1 MVKTMIARRGLQLG
15 LMALALLLGA
25 QVAVAGNKK
34 LMTVNA
40 AKVAA
45 ERAIVE
51 SVIGLKVRS
60 SERVEDLVAQEVT
73 VDAKT
78 AAAIKGIEY
87 ADAIYDPEKD
97 IAQVVATIK
106 LGRVTNIIGRN
117 IDFGGQTI
125 QRVGFATS
133 TPEMAGPLRALR
145 AAELDAYKQLAKT
158 IIGFK
163 IDSNT
168 SVRDYILESDSIRA
182 KMMAAIYG
190 AELVGYRWDENGD
203 AYVKMRLKFGFIQDV
218 LNRRIKY
225 DNEVVEVEGI
235 GAQHNDFKQDPTTV
249 GMEGNFGGRTE
260 IREGTINVPVGPAGV
275 PAAMPPEAQ
284 GGGANLR

>member
-1 MVKTMIARRGLQLG
+1 MMKKFLPYAIT
-15 LMALALLLGA
+15 ALALVLGA
-25 QVAVAGNKK
+25 QVALAGNKK

-60 SERVEDLVAQEVT
+60 RERVEDLVAQEVT

-87 ADAIYDPEKD
+87 TDAIYDPDKD
-97 IAQVVATIK
+97 IAQVVASIK
-106 LGRVTNIIGRN
+106 LGRVTNIIGKN
-117 IDFGGQTI
+117 INFGGQTI

-145 AAELDAYKQLAKT
+145 AAEMDAYKQLAKT
-158 IIGFK
+158 VIGFK

-168 SVRDYILESDSIRA
+168 SVRDYILQSDDIRA
-182 KMMAAIYG
+182 RMMAAIYG
-190 AELVGYRWDENGD
+190 AELVSYRWDEDGD
-203 AYVKMRLKFGFIQDV
+203 AYVKMRLKFGFVQDV
-218 LNRRIKY
+218 LKRRIQY

-235 GAQHNDFKQDPTTV
+235 GAQHDDFREAQTGSA
-249 GMEGNFGGRTE
+249 GMGGFGGSTE
-260 IREGTINVPVGPAGV
+260 IREQPINVPVGPGPV
-275 PAAMPPEAQ
+275 PTMPPEAQ
-284 GGGANLR
+284 GGGAQLRP

>member
-1 MVKTMIARRGLQLG
+1 MNRLFFRFTLV
-15 LMALALLLGA
+15 ALALLLGS

-51 SVIGLKVRS
+51 SVIGIKVRS
-60 SERVEDLVAQEVT
+60 RESVEDLVAQEVT
-73 VDAKT
+73 IDAKT
-78 AAAIKGIEY
+78 VAAIKGIEY
-87 ADAIYDPEKD
+87 TEAIYDPDKD
-97 IAQVVATIK
+97 IAQVTASIK

-168 SVRDYILESDSIRA
+168 SVKDFILQSDSIRA
-182 KMMAAIYG
+182 KMMAALYG

-218 LNRRIKY
+218 VGRRLKY
-225 DNEVVEVEGI
+225 DGEMVEVEGI
-235 GAQHNDFKQDPTTV
+235 GAQHDDFNQAPAGFGGD
-249 GMEGNFGGRTE
+249 GNFTGRTQ
-260 IREGTINVPVGPAGV
+260 IREGTINVPVGVG
-275 PAAMPPEAQ
+275 AAPIMPPEAQ
-284 GGGANLR
+284 GGGANLGPQ

>member
-1 MVKTMIARRGLQLG
+1 MTRKFLPLFIA
-15 LMALALLLGA
+15 ALALLLVVPGA
-25 QVAVAGNKK
+25 IAGNKK

-45 ERAIVE
+45 ERAVVE

-60 SERVEDLVAQEVT
+60 HERVEDLVAQEVT

-87 ADAIYDPEKD
+87 QDAIYDPDKD
-97 IAQVVATIK
+97 IAQVVASIK
-106 LGRVTNIIGRN
+106 LGKVTNIIGKN

-145 AAELDAYKQLAKT
+145 AAEMDAYKQLAKT
-158 IIGFK
+158 VIGFK
-163 IDSNT
+163 IDSKT
-168 SVRDYILESDSIRA
+168 SVRDYILESDTIRA

-203 AYVKMRLKFGFIQDV
+203 AYVKMRLKFGYIQDV
-218 LNRRIKY
+218 MNRRIKY
-225 DNEVVEVEGI
+225 DGEVVEVEGI
-235 GAQHNDFKQDPTTV
+235 GAQHDDFSETKTMG
-249 GMEGNFGGRTE
+249 GMGGNFGGRTE
-260 IREGTINVPVGPAGV
+260 IREGVIDVPVTPATA
-275 PAAMPPEAQ
+275 PTPMPPEAQ
-284 GGGANLR
+284 GGGAQLRP

>member
-1 MVKTMIARRGLQLG
+1 MTRKYMPFAILG
-15 LMALALLLGA
+15 IALLLGA
-25 QVAVAGNKK
+25 QVALAGNKK

-60 SERVEDLVAQEVT
+60 RERVEDLVAEEVT

-87 ADAIYDPEKD
+87 EEAIYDPDKD
-97 IAQVVATIK
+97 IAQVVASIK
-106 LGRVTNIIGRN
+106 LGRVTNIVGRN

-145 AAELDAYKQLAKT
+145 AAEMDAYKQLAKT

-163 IDSNT
+163 IDSKT
-168 SVRDYILESDSIRA
+168 SVRDYILESDTIRA

-203 AYVKMRLKFGFIQDV
+203 AYVKMRLKFGRVQDV
-218 LNRRIKY
+218 MNRRIQY

-235 GAQHNDFKQDPTTV
+235 GAQHNDFKEAQSGMSGV
-249 GMEGNFGGRTE
+249 GGNFGGRTE
-260 IREGTINVPVGPAGV
+260 IREATIDVPVGAGPA
-275 PAAMPPEAQ
+275 PTMPEAQ
-284 GGGANLR
+284 GGGAQLRP

>member
-1 MVKTMIARRGLQLG
+1 MNRLFFRFTLV
-15 LMALALLLGA
+15 ALAFLLGS

-51 SVIGLKVRS
+51 SVIGIKVRS
-60 SERVEDLVAQEVT
+60 RESVEDLVAQEVT
-73 VDAKT
+73 IDAKT
-78 AAAIKGIEY
+78 VAAIKGIEY
-87 ADAIYDPEKD
+87 TEAIYDPDKD
-97 IAQVVATIK
+97 IAQVTASIK

-168 SVRDYILESDSIRA
+168 TVKDFILQSDSIRA

-218 LNRRIKY
+218 VGRRLKY
-225 DNEVVEVEGI
+225 DGEMVEVEGI
-235 GAQHNDFKQDPTTV
+235 GAQHDDFNQAPAGFAGD
-249 GMEGNFGGRTE
+249 GNFTGRTQ
-260 IREGTINVPVGPAGV
+260 IREGTINVPVGV
-275 PAAMPPEAQ
+275 DAAPIMPPEAQ
-284 GGGANLR
+284 GGGANLGPQ

>member
-1 MVKTMIARRGLQLG
+1 MTRLYFRFILV
-15 LMALALLLGA
+15 ALALMLGT
-25 QVAVAGNKK
+25 QIAVAGNKK

-60 SERVEDLVAQEVT
+60 RESVEDLVAQNVT

-87 ADAIYDPEKD
+87 TEAIYDPDKD
-97 IAQVVATIK
+97 IAQVVASIK
-106 LGRVTNIIGRN
+106 LGRVSNIIGKN
-117 IDFGGQTI
+117 INFGGQTI

-168 SVRDYILESDSIRA
+168 TVEDFILKSDSIRA
-182 KMMAAIYG
+182 RMAAAIYG

-203 AYVKMRLKFGFIQDV
+203 AYVKMRLKFGSIQDV
-218 LNRRIKY
+218 LGRRLKY
-225 DNEVVEVEGI
+225 DGEVVEVEGI
-235 GAQHNDFKQDPTTV
+235 GAQHDDFNQASTDF
-249 GMEGNFGGRTE
+249 GGDGNFRGRTQ
-260 IREGTINVPVGPAGV
+260 IREATIDVPVGPDAAPIV
-275 PAAMPPEAQ
+275 PPDAQ
-284 GGGANLR
+284 GGGANLVPRQP

>member
-1 MVKTMIARRGLQLG
+1 MNRLFFRFTLV
-15 LMALALLLGA
+15 ALAILLGS

-51 SVIGLKVRS
+51 SVIGIKVRS
-60 SERVEDLVAQEVT
+60 RESVEDLVAQEVT
-73 VDAKT
+73 IDAKT
-78 AAAIKGIEY
+78 VAAIKGIEY
-87 ADAIYDPEKD
+87 TEAIYDPDKD
-97 IAQVVATIK
+97 IAQVTASIK

-168 SVRDYILESDSIRA
+168 TVKDFILQSDSIRA

-218 LNRRIKY
+218 VGRRLKY
-225 DNEVVEVEGI
+225 DGEMVEVEGI
-235 GAQHNDFKQDPTTV
+235 GAQHDDFNQAPAGFAGD
-249 GMEGNFGGRTE
+249 GNFTGRTQ
-260 IREGTINVPVGPAGV
+260 IREGTINVPVGV
-275 PAAMPPEAQ
+275 DAAPIMPPEAQ
-284 GGGANLR
+284 GGGANLGPQ

>member
-1 MVKTMIARRGLQLG
+1 MTRLYFRFALV
-15 LMALALLLGA
+15 ALALMLGT
-25 QVAVAGNKK
+25 QLAVAGNKK

-60 SERVEDLVAQEVT
+60 RESVEDLVAQNVT

-87 ADAIYDPEKD
+87 TEAIYDPDKD
-97 IAQVVATIK
+97 IAQVVASIK
-106 LGRVTNIIGRN
+106 LGRVSNIIGKN
-117 IDFGGQTI
+117 INFGGQTI

-158 IIGFK
+158 IIGFR

-168 SVRDYILESDSIRA
+168 TVEDFILKNDSIRA
-182 KMMAAIYG
+182 RMAAAIYG
-190 AELVGYRWDENGD
+190 AELVGYRWDDNGD
-203 AYVKMRLKFGFIQDV
+203 AYVKMRLKFGSVQDV
-218 LNRRIKY
+218 LGRRIKY
-225 DNEVVEVEGI
+225 DNEVIEVEGI
-235 GAQHNDFKQDPTTV
+235 GAQHDDFNQTATGP
-249 GMEGNFGGRTE
+249 GGGNFGGRTQ
-260 IREGTINVPVGPAGV
+260 IREATIDVPVGPD
-275 PAAMPPEAQ
+275 AASIAPPDAQ
-284 GGGANLR
+284 GGGANLGPRNP

>member
-1 MVKTMIARRGLQLG
+1 MMKKFLPFAIT
-15 LMALALLLGA
+15 ALALVLGA
-25 QVAVAGNKK
+25 QVALAGNKK

-60 SERVEDLVAQEVT
+60 RERVEDLVAQEVT

-87 ADAIYDPEKD
+87 TDAIYDPDKD
-97 IAQVVATIK
+97 IAQVVASIK

-145 AAELDAYKQLAKT
+145 AAEMDAYKQLAKT
-158 IIGFK
+158 VIGFK

-168 SVRDYILESDSIRA
+168 SVRDYILQSDDIRA
-182 KMMAAIYG
+182 RMMAAIYG
-190 AELVGYRWDENGD
+190 AELVSYRWDENGD
-203 AYVKMRLKFGFIQDV
+203 AYVKMRLKFGFVQDV
-218 LNRRIKY
+218 LKRRIQY

-235 GAQHNDFKQDPTTV
+235 GAQHDDFREAQTGSA
-249 GMEGNFGGRTE
+249 GMGGFGGSTE
-260 IREGTINVPVGPAGV
+260 IREQPINVPVGPGPV
-275 PAAMPPEAQ
+275 PTMPPEAQ
-284 GGGANLR
+284 GGGAQLRP

>member
-1 MVKTMIARRGLQLG
+1 MTMVKTMIARRGLQLG
-15 LMALALLLGA
+15 LVALALLLGT

-87 ADAIYDPEKD
+87 ADAIYDLEKD

-133 TPEMAGPLRALR
+133 TPEMAGPLAQEAALQLLHI
-145 AAELDAYKQLAKT
+145 AEVLFDRLPHC
-158 IIGFK
+158 IG
-163 IDSNT
+163 
-168 SVRDYILESDSIRA
+168 IL
-182 KMMAAIYG
+182 
-190 AELVGYRWDENGD
+190 
-203 AYVKMRLKFGFIQDV
+203 GF
-218 LNRRIKY
+218 
-225 DNEVVEVEGI
+225 
-235 GAQHNDFKQDPTTV
+235 
-249 GMEGNFGGRTE
+249 
-260 IREGTINVPVGPAGV
+260 
-275 PAAMPPEAQ
+275 
-284 GGGANLR
+284 

>member
-1 MVKTMIARRGLQLG
+1 MMKKFLPFAIT
-15 LMALALLLGA
+15 ALALVLGA
-25 QVAVAGNKK
+25 QVALAGNKK

-60 SERVEDLVAQEVT
+60 RERVEDLVAQEVT

-87 ADAIYDPEKD
+87 TDAIYDPDKD
-97 IAQVVATIK
+97 IAQVVASIK

-125 QRVGFATS
+125 QRVGFATA

-145 AAELDAYKQLAKT
+145 AAEMDAYKQLAKT
-158 IIGFK
+158 VIGFK

-168 SVRDYILESDSIRA
+168 SVRDYILQSDDIRA
-182 KMMAAIYG
+182 RMMAAIYG
-190 AELVGYRWDENGD
+190 AELVSYRWDENGD
-203 AYVKMRLKFGFIQDV
+203 AYVKMRLKFGFVQDV
-218 LNRRIKY
+218 LKRRIQY

-235 GAQHNDFKQDPTTV
+235 GAQHDDFREAQTGSA
-249 GMEGNFGGRTE
+249 GMGGFGGSTE
-260 IREGTINVPVGPAGV
+260 IREQPINVPVGPGPV
-275 PAAMPPEAQ
+275 PTMPPEAQ
-284 GGGANLR
+284 GGGAQLRP